1 MANHQIMVIRVNQRV
16 PNAEKIQ
23 KVLSAYGCG
32 IRTRL
37 GLHEAGMGD
46 SCANDGLIL
55 LHLAAGAAD
64 FAAFEAELNQIDGVA
79 AKLVEI

>member
-1 MANHQIMVIRVNQRV
+1 MANQQIMIVRVNQRV
-16 PNAEKIQ
+16 QNAEMLQ

-37 GLHEAGMGD
+37 GLHEAGIGD
-46 SCANDGLIL
+46 SCANDGLII
-55 LHLAAGAAD
+55 LHMAAGAVDSEA
-64 FAAFEAELNQIDGVA
+64 FAAELNKIHGVI